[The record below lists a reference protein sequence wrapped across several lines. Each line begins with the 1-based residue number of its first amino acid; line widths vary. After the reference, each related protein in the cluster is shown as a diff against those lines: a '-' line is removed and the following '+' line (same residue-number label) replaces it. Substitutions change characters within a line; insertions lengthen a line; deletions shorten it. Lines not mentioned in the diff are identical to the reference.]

1 MFSHYDAVMEAALHD
16 FGKKRVLVVGD
27 LMLDRYLWGD
37 VGRIS
42 PEAPVPILRRTKE
55 TDVPGGAAN
64 VALNLRGLGLE
75 VQLAGLIGFDP
86 EGERLTE
93 LLEQEAVSTNAIL
106 KTERPTT
113 TKLRIVSKQQQ
124 MLRIDHEDASAC
136 DAATEQRLIQAI
148 EKLLPQTDAL
158 ILSDY
163 AKGVLTPSL
172 CQALIKTA
180 KAQGYPVYVDP
191 KGIDYHKYAGATTVT
206 PNTSELCAVTGAQ
219 EQDSEGLLNAAR
231 ELRERLELEYLLLT
245 RSEKGISLIEPEA
258 TSHYLAAAQDVFD
271 VSGAG
276 DTVVATYVA
285 ARLGDLDR
293 ADAIRLANLAAGV
306 VIGKL
311 GTSPINKAD
320 LMQALRQLQPFEP
333 SDKVCDLDTLKRRV
347 ETWQSRGEKVVFTNG
362 CFDLLHVGHI
372 TYLEKSK
379 ALGDRLVVGLNTD
392 RSVRALKGPERPVIN
407 EADRA
412 RVLAGLGAIDA
423 VILFD
428 ESTPLDLICAL
439 RPDMLV
445 KGSDYSKEEVVGGK
459 EIESWGGEIK
469 LINVVEGRSTS
480 GILERVKMVSS

>member
-1 MFSHYDAVMEAALHD
+1 MFSHYDAVMDAALHD
-16 FGKKRVLVVGD
+16 FGQNTVLVVGGW
-27 LMLDRYLWGD
+27 MLDRYLWGE

-42 PEAPVPILRRTKE
+42 PEAPVPVLRRTQE

-64 VALNLRGLGLE
+64 VALNLRGLGLK
-75 VQLAGLIGFDP
+75 VQLAGLVGRDS
-86 EGERLTE
+86 EGKRLTE
-93 LLEQEAVSTNAIL
+93 VLEAQGVGTDAIL

-124 MLRIDHEDASAC
+124 MLRIDHEDNSAI
-136 DAATEQRLIQAI
+136 DAATEQNLVQTV
-148 EKLLPQTDAL
+148 LDYLPHIDAL
-158 ILSDY
+158 VLSDY
-163 AKGVLTPSL
+163 AKGVLTAEV
-172 CQALIKTA
+172 CRQMIEAA
-180 KAQGYPVYVDP
+180 KAQACPVYVDP
-191 KGIDYHKYAGATTVT
+191 KGTNYDKYAGATAIT
-206 PNTSELCAVTGAQ
+206 PNTGELCAVTGVNEQNLDGMLGAAQ
-219 EQDSEGLLNAAR
+219 G
-231 ELRERLELEYLLLT
+231 LRERLGLEYLLLT
-245 RSEKGISLIEPEA
+245 RSEKGISLIEA
-258 TSHYLAAAQDVFD
+258 DAVNHYLAAAQDVFD

-285 ARLGDLDR
+285 GRLGDLDR

-306 VIGKL
+306 VIGRL
-311 GTSPINKAD
+311 GTSPIDKTD
-320 LMQALRQLQPFEP
+320 LLQALRQLQPFEP
-333 SDKVCDLDTLKRRV
+333 SDKVCDLAALKRRV

-372 TYLEKSK
+372 SYLEKSK

-428 ESTPLDLICAL
+428 DDTPLNLICAL
-439 RPDMLV
+439 KPDMLV
-445 KGSDYSKEEVVGGK
+445 KGSDYSEEDVVGGK
-459 EIESWGGEIK
+459 EIKTWGGEVK

-480 GILERVKMVSS
+480 NILERVKTVHS